1 MIIMNVQAIVRKE
14 NLDKYQQNGGK
25 PFLKY
30 DEILHLDKCQ
40 KPLKTKKIYYFVSM
54 YYSKV

>member
-1 MIIMNVQAIVRKE
+1 MNVQAIVRKE
-14 NLDKYQQNGGK
+14 NLDEYQQNGGK

-54 YYSKV
+54 YYSKVW